1 MLLVSMLVNLII
13 TLVGTYFFN
22 YYAAAIGTAVSVVI
36 GNLVMMNLFY
46 HKRFGFNMFKI
57 YGEVFKNTWLCILF
71 RFVAAMLVKIPFSG
85 LTQFIVGASAFL
97 AVYVATLLGFGLNP
111 GEKRMVFSV
120 INKLFK
126 KKSKQ

>member
-1 MLLVSMLVNLII
+1 MLKL
-13 TLVGTYFFN
+13 
-22 YYAAAIGTAVSVVI
+22 
-36 GNLVMMNLFY
+36 
-46 HKRFGFNMFKI
+46 

-71 RFVAAMLVKIPFSG
+71 GFVAAMLAKIPFSG
-85 LTQFIVGASAFL
+85 LTQFIVGAAAFL
-97 AVYVATLLGFGLNP
+97 AVYAAALLGFGLNP